1 MPDFIETLIDKLG
14 EDVIV
19 KETERVEVISTGS
32 LSLDSS
38 IGIGGIPRGRI
49 TEIFGAEGGGKTTL
63 ALSIARSALK
73 QGHKVLYVDAEY
85 MIDYDTVFDLLGE
98 ELDKDKFVI
107 LHPESAE
114 DNMSACEIG
123 INSGEFACII
133 LDSIGALAPTVEK
146 NKELT
151 DATVGLIPKL
161 LTVWLRRNA
170 VMIGRNKVAFIFIN
184 QVRDQIGSYV
194 HAFSTPGGHALKHFA
209 SVRISLSKGE
219 EIKQGTESVGINV
232 KFTVKKNKLAP
243 PFRSFLI
250 PLYFGKGIDSI
261 RDTILFAEMLGVL
274 KRRGSHYV
282 FDGNTIG
289 QGIAKTAT
297 ALSNNPDLLAKIRD
311 VCYNWVVSENT
322 PQSLLTEE
330 DEKLEELKEEE

>member
-14 EDVIV
+14 EALIV
-19 KETERVEVISTGS
+19 RDTEKVEVIPTGS

-49 TEIFGAEGGGKTTL
+49 TEIFGPEGGGKTSL
-63 ALSIARSALK
+63 ALSIARSAIK
-73 QGHKVLYVDAEY
+73 VGIKVLYVDAEN
-85 MIDYDTVFDLLGE
+85 MINYETVFDLLGE
-98 ELDKDKFVI
+98 ELERSKLVI
-107 LHPESAE
+107 LHPETAE
-114 DNMSACEIG
+114 DNMTACEIG
-123 INSGEFACII
+123 IKSGEFGCII
-133 LDSIGALAPTVEK
+133 LDSIGALAPLAEK

-151 DATVGLIPKL
+151 EPTVGLIPKL

-170 VMIGRNKVAFIFIN
+170 VLIGRNNVAFVFIN
-184 QVRDQIGSYV
+184 QVRDLIGSYV
-194 HAFSTPGGHALKHFA
+194 KGYGTPGGHALKHFA

-261 RDTILFAEMLGVL
+261 RDTILFSEMLGVL
-274 KRRGSHYV
+274 KKKGSYYV
-282 FDGNTIG
+282 FEGETIG
-289 QGIAKTAT
+289 QGVAKTSE

-311 VCYNWVVSENT
+311 ICYNWVASENL
-322 PQSLLTEE
+322 PSADLEKENE
-330 DEKLEELKEEE
+330 DSEGDEQ